1 MAQAKLIRAEEVEN
15 GIKLTFLDFDVNE
28 KSGVYNGKKLDLED
42 FEKMIG
48 HQMSFSESDKV
59 VDKYEETFTNFMNVH
74 KAWEENGRPSFCDDP
89 KHGMDR

>member
-15 GIKLTFLDFDVNE
+15 GIKLTFLDFDGNE

-59 VDKYEETFTNFMNVH
+59 VDKY
-74 KAWEENGRPSFCDDP
+74 
-89 KHGMDR
+89 